1 MLNELRDI
9 VQGKPGSE
17 ITEIAGRYLEG
28 TPLRSGAPAFQPP
41 AQCLIDDLSKGPA
54 SALRFRLELGRD
66 VVIEGQRRPHAL
78 MLRSRHHDGK
88 AFAPPTRDCPRNPVA
103 DFLR

>member
-1 MLNELRDI
+1 LKARRCAVARRL
-9 VQGKPGSE
+9 
-17 ITEIAGRYLEG
+17 
-28 TPLRSGAPAFQPP
+28 QPP

-78 MLRSRHHDGK
+78 MLRSRHHDVK
-88 AFAPPTRDCPRNPVA
+88 AFAPPTRDCPRNPDA
-103 DFLR
+103 DFLRALMAKAVRHLSWHFLCAHIIHCS